1 MSDSAEIQAA
11 AIAEARYVQIS
22 SHPSRTPLLWDFSI
36 VIFANCCLYAALST
50 SPGSAWCHPCTH
62 WQSNDLRNLALFSY
76 DYLITLG
83 SELALFWIPRRVN
96 GALILFLLNRYLMMT
111 VQILGLALPES
122 LSLQVCCIDVF
133 TDTMLMS
140 HCAEVQ

>member
-1 MSDSAEIQAA
+1 MSSDGIHWH
-11 AIAEARYVQIS
+11 
-22 SHPSRTPLLWDFSI
+22 SHK
-36 VIFANCCLYAALST
+36 
-50 SPGSAWCHPCTH
+50 
-62 WQSNDLRNLALFSY
+62 LRNLALFSY
-76 DYLITLG
+76 DYLITLD
-83 SELALFWIPRRVN
+83 SEWALFWIPRRVN